1 MRKTVGSIAAAA
13 SLAVVLVLSACA
25 GDDSSASDTAPAG
38 SAAAGSDAPSAT
50 NTPSGTGASVNDAC
64 SLVTIDEVAAVTQV
78 EVTPDP
84 QPSSATAC
92 AYDSPS
98 SGIFYTI
105 NLATLPKADQDAFDA
120 AVAGQEQGG
129 HITVIDDVG
138 DGKAALVEHDVN
150 QTLYARKG
158 STLVAITVFNE
169 VNDPAAAAKQLMATA
184 LDRL

>member
-1 MRKTVGSIAAAA
+1 MI
-13 SLAVVLVLSACA
+13 LMLSAC
-25 GDDSSASDTAPAG
+25 GDDDGSASGTTLAG
-38 SAAAGSDAPSAT
+38 SAAAGTDAASGTAANVSDACA
-50 NTPSGTGASVNDAC
+50 
-64 SLVTIDEVAAVTQV
+64 LVTIDEVAAVTQV

-105 NLATLPKADQDAFDA
+105 NLTALPKADQDAFDA

-129 HITVIDDVG
+129 NITAVDDVG
-138 DGKAALVEHDVN
+138 DGKAALVQHDGN

-169 VNDPAAAAKQLMATA
+169 VNDPAAAAKQLMSTA

>member
-1 MRKTVGSIAAAA
+1 
-13 SLAVVLVLSACA
+13 
-25 GDDSSASDTAPAG
+25 
-38 SAAAGSDAPSAT
+38 
-50 NTPSGTGASVNDAC
+50 
-64 SLVTIDEVAAVTQV
+64 VTIDEVAAVTQV

-84 QPSSATAC
+84 QPSSAAAC

-105 NLATLPKADQDAFDA
+105 SLTTLPKADQDAFDA
-120 AVAGQEQGG
+120 AVAGLEQGA

-150 QTLYARKG
+150 KTLYARKG

-169 VNDPAAAAKQLMATA
+169 VNDPSAAAKQLMTTA

>member
-1 MRKTVGSIAAAA
+1 MRKTVGSIAAVA
-13 SLAVVLVLSACA
+13 SLAVVLVLSACG
-25 GDDSSASDTAPAG
+25 GDDSSANGTAPAG
-38 SAAAGSDAPSAT
+38 SAAAGTDAPSGTAT
-50 NTPSGTGASVNDAC
+50 SVNDAC

-92 AYDSPS
+92 ADDSPS
-98 SGIFYTI
+98 SGVFYAI

-129 HITVIDDVG
+129 QITVIDDVG
-138 DGKAALVEHDVN
+138 AGKAALVKHDVN

>member
-1 MRKTVGSIAAAA
+1 MRKTVGSIAAVA
-13 SLAVVLVLSACA
+13 SLAVVLVLSACG
-25 GDDSSASDTAPAG
+25 GDDSSASGTAPAG
-38 SAAAGSDAPSAT
+38 SAAAGTD
-50 NTPSGTGASVNDAC
+50 TPSGTATSVNDAC

-129 HITVIDDVG
+129 QITVVDDVG

-150 QTLYARKG
+150 QTLYPRKG

>member
-13 SLAVVLVLSACA
+13 SLAVVLVLSACG
-25 GDDSSASDTAPAG
+25 GDDSSAGGTAPAG
-38 SAAAGSDAPSAT
+38 SAAAGSDAPSGTAT
-50 NTPSGTGASVNDAC
+50 SVTDAC

-129 HITVIDDVG
+129 HVTVIDDVG

>member
-13 SLAVVLVLSACA
+13 SLAVVLVLSACG
-25 GDDSSASDTAPAG
+25 GDDSSANGSAPAG
-38 SAAAGSDAPSAT
+38 SAAAGTD
-50 NTPSGTGASVNDAC
+50 TPSGTASSVNDAC

-98 SGIFYTI
+98 SGIFYAI
-105 NLATLPKADQDAFDA
+105 NLTTLPKADQRAFDA

-129 HITVIDDVG
+129 HLTVID

-150 QTLYARKG
+150 QTLYSRKG

-169 VNDPAAAAKQLMATA
+169 VNDPAAAAKQLMTTA
-184 LDRL
+184 LGRL

>member
-13 SLAVVLVLSACA
+13 SVAVILVLSACG
-25 GDDSSASDTAPAG
+25 GDDSGASATAPAG
-38 SAAAGSDAPSAT
+38 SAAAGTDAPSGT
-50 NTPSGTGASVNDAC
+50 DTPSGTGASVNDAC

-105 NLATLPKADQDAFDA
+105 SIQTLPKADQAAFDA
-120 AVAGQEQGG
+120 AVAGQEQGRE
-129 HITVIDDVG
+129 ITVIDGVG
-138 DGKAALVEHDVN
+138 DGKAALVKHDVN

-158 STLVAITVFNE
+158 STLVAITVFNA
-169 VNDPAAAAKQLMATA
+169 VNDPTAAAKQLMTTA

>member
-1 MRKTVGSIAAAA
+1 M
-13 SLAVVLVLSACA
+13 LSAC
-25 GDDSSASDTAPAG
+25 GDDSSATGTTPPGSTAPGA
-38 SAAAGSDAPSAT
+38 DAPS
-50 NTPSGTGASVNDAC
+50 GTAANVSDAC

-92 AYDSPS
+92 AYDSPG

-105 NLATLPKADQDAFDA
+105 DITTLPKADQDAFDA

-129 HITVIDDVG
+129 HITVVDNVG
-138 DGKAALVEHDVN
+138 DGKAALVPHDVN

-169 VNDPAAAAKQLMATA
+169 VNDPAAAAKQLMTTA

>member
-1 MRKTVGSIAAAA
+1 MRKTVGSVTFAA
-13 SLAVVLVLSACA
+13 SVALILTLSACG
-25 GDDSSASDTAPAG
+25 GDDSSASGTAPAG
-38 SAAAGSDAPSAT
+38 SAAGGTDAPS
-50 NTPSGTGASVNDAC
+50 GTASSVNDAC
-64 SLVTIDEVAAVTQV
+64 ALVTIDEVAAVTQV

-105 NLATLPKADQDAFDA
+105 NLTTLPKADQPAFDA

-138 DGKAALVEHDVN
+138 DGKAALIQHDVN

-169 VNDPAAAAKQLMATA
+169 VNDPAAAAKQLMTTT
-184 LDRL
+184 LNRL

>member
-13 SLAVVLVLSACA
+13 SLAVVLVLSACG
-25 GDDSSASDTAPAG
+25 GDDSGASGTAPAA
-38 SAAAGSDAPSAT
+38 SAAAGTDAPS
-50 NTPSGTGASVNDAC
+50 GTASSVNDAC

-105 NLATLPKADQDAFDA
+105 NLTTLPKADQPAFDA
-120 AVAGQEQGG
+120 AVAGQEQGA
-129 HITVIDDVG
+129 HITVINDVG

-158 STLVAITVFNE
+158 STLVAVTVFNE
-169 VNDPAAAAKQLMATA
+169 VNDPAAAAKQLMTTA

>member
-1 MRKTVGSIAAAA
+1 M
-13 SLAVVLVLSACA
+13 LSAC
-25 GDDSSASDTAPAG
+25 GDDSSATGTTPTA
-38 SAAAGSDAPSAT
+38 SAAAGTDAPS
-50 NTPSGTGASVNDAC
+50 GTAANVNDAC

-92 AYDSPS
+92 GYDSPS
-98 SGIFYTI
+98 SGVFYTI
-105 NLATLPKADQDAFDA
+105 NLTALPNADQDAFDA
-120 AVAGQEQGG
+120 AVAGREQDG
-129 HITVIDDVG
+129 HITVIGDVG

-169 VNDPAAAAKQLMATA
+169 VNDPAAAAKQLMTTA

>member
-1 MRKTVGSIAAAA
+1 MI
-13 SLAVVLVLSACA
+13 LMLSACG
-25 GDDSSASDTAPAG
+25 GDDSSASGSTPAG
-38 SAAAGSDAPSAT
+38 SAAAGTDAPS
-50 NTPSGTGASVNDAC
+50 GTAANVNDAC

-105 NLATLPKADQDAFDA
+105 NLTTLPKADQDAFDA
-120 AVAGQEQGG
+120 AVAGQEQGA
-129 HITVIDDVG
+129 HITVVDDVG

-169 VNDPAAAAKQLMATA
+169 VNDPAAAAKQLMTTA